1 MIADYIKL
9 RPDRI
14 GWTLLIYT
22 ESQVHEFTVGDVI
35 QFTEE
40 TERTLGRWLADGPAD
55 FHGTNDRATLE
66 REAYLA
72 HVRSDD
78 PENDPEVAAA
88 FARLRDPDL
97 ARDLER
103 GK

>member
-22 ESQVHEFTVGDVI
+22 EETVHEFTVGDVI
-35 QFTEE
+35 QFYEE
-40 TERTLGRWLADGPAD
+40 VERTLGKWLADGPAD
-55 FHGTNDRATLE
+55 FHGAADDRFA
-66 REAYLA
+66 EARALGTMLGRLA
-72 HVRSDD
+72 SG
-78 PENDPEVAAA
+78 
-88 FARLRDPDL
+88 DPDL
-97 ARDLER
+97 ARDIER